1 MNGCTTI
8 VLATSLAAAMSSGVE
23 ATFHFMQIEQVIG
36 GVNGDTSAQA
46 VQLRMRSSLQN
57 ALGAAKLWVHD
68 AAGANPVLLI
78 DFTTSVPSG
87 APGAR
92 VLITSA
98 AFNQETTPA
107 AVPDFTFTNLIPESY
122 LAAGSMTF
130 ENNLGSIIY
139 WRLSWGGDDYTGSTL
154 GSCTNDDSPCPGLG
168 DFGPPWP
175 GPLPSDGVQAL
186 QFQGPFNALSTNNA
200 DDYALT
206 SGGSVWVNNAA
217 ASFGLLDSEL
227 CPWDCGGDN
236 DGDVGIV
243 DFLALLAEWDLV
255 DTRCDF
261 DGGGVGIVDFLQLLA
276 NWGPCP

>member
-1 MNGCTTI
+1 MNTTI
-8 VLATSLAAAMSSGVE
+8 VVATALAATISSGAD

-46 VQLRMRSSLQN
+46 VQLRMRSLGQN
-57 ALGAAKLWVHD
+57 LLGGAKLWVHD

-78 DFTTSVPSG
+78 DFAVSVPVG

-98 AFNQETTPA
+98 AFDLQTTPA
-107 AVPDFTFTNLIPESY
+107 AVPDFTFTNLIPDGY

-130 ENNLGSIIY
+130 ENNPGTIIY
-139 WRLSWGGDDYTGSTL
+139 WRLSWGGDGYTGSTL
-154 GSCTNDDSPCPGLG
+154 GACTNDDSPCPGSG
-168 DFGPPWP
+168 EFGPPWP

-186 QFQGPFNALSTNNA
+186 QFQGPSNALSTNNA

-206 SGGSVWVNNAA
+206 SGPSVWVNNAG
-217 ASFGLLDSEL
+217 ASFALLESEL
-227 CPWDCGGDN
+227 CPWDCGGDA

-255 DTRCDF
+255 DTPCDF
-261 DGGGVGIVDFLQLLA
+261 DGGGVGIVDFLKLLA
-276 NWGPCP
+276 NWGPCL